1 MRLGCRMT
9 HMSQEVTHNT
19 DRKRFVITVD
29 GETAGHADYVTP
41 SDDVR
46 DFNHTVINPDFRGK
60 GLSSPLIK
68 AALDETR
75 EAGLKAVAS
84 CSAVQNFV
92 SKNPEYEDLIRR

>member
-1 MRLGCRMT
+1 MFLGCRLFPMA
-9 HMSQEVTHNT
+9 QEITHNP
-19 DRKRFVITVD
+19 DRKRFVLTVD
-29 GETAGHADYVTP
+29 GETAGYADYVTP
-41 SDDVR
+41 SEDVR

-84 CSAVQNFV
+84 CSAVQHFV
-92 SKNPEYEDLIRR
+92 SKNSEYEDLIR

>member
-1 MRLGCRMT
+1 MFLGCRLFPMA
-9 HMSQEVTHNT
+9 QEITHNT
-19 DRKRFVITVD
+19 DRKRFVLTVD
-29 GETAGHADYVTP
+29 GETAGYADYVTP
-41 SDDVR
+41 SEDVR

-84 CSAVQNFV
+84 CSAVQHFV
-92 SKNPEYEDLIRR
+92 SKNSEYEDLIR